1 MKKLYNRLLPA
12 VIAMLAIMLLGA
24 CGLRDGEDIPEGSVR
39 IYRTDIGFSKLT
51 WEYYVPKAQ
60 DIEALVHE
68 ILDRL
73 KSTPDSNVY
82 NSIVPE
88 TVDIQ
93 SFYFAHEG
101 ELVLDFSESY
111 SSMEPLQEIL
121 CRAGIVKTLCGLEG
135 IDGVE
140 FLINSQPLVLSGD
153 VMAGTMTGED
163 FIDNT
168 GAEVSFR
175 QTVLLTVF
183 YATGEGNTLS
193 SVRLLV
199 ESNGTRSQE
208 ELALEQLIGGPGFE
222 TTEYMATLPA
232 DTKVNKILVRD
243 GICYLDLSEEF
254 LNGVEGITDEVS
266 VYSLVNTLTELSSV
280 NKVRITVDSASVK
293 TYGSVPIDGF
303 LERRPDLTDT
313 ERAGEAGD

>member
-1 MKKLYNRLLPA
+1 MKKLYNGLLRAA
-12 VIAMLAIMLLGA
+12 VVMFTIMLLAA
-24 CGLRDGEDIPEGSVR
+24 CDLKDGEDVPEGSVR
-39 IYRTDIGFSKLT
+39 IYRTDIGYSKLT
-51 WEYYVPKAQ
+51 WEYYVPTAH
-60 DIEALVHE
+60 DTEALVHE
-68 ILDRL
+68 VLDRL
-73 KSTPDSNVY
+73 KRTPESNVY
-82 NSIVPE
+82 NSVIPE

-93 SFYFAHEG
+93 RFYFGQEG
-101 ELVLDFSESY
+101 QLVLDFSEGY
-111 SSMEPLQEIL
+111 SAMEPLQEIL
-121 CRAGIVKTLCGLEG
+121 CRAGTVKTLCGLEG

-140 FLINSQPLVLSGD
+140 FLINSQPLILNGD
-153 VMAGTMTGED
+153 MMAGIMTGED

-222 TTEYMATLPA
+222 TNEYMATLPA
-232 DTKVNKILVRD
+232 DTKVNKLLVRD

-266 VYSLVNTLTELSSV
+266 VYSLVNTLTELSSI
-280 NKVRITVDSASVK
+280 NKVRITVDTATVK

-313 ERAGEAGD
+313 ERAGEAGE